1 MTLVLLTESPGGL
14 LFRPSLPVWAVG
26 GSCERDLE
34 PANMMIE
41 DSLHDCCSPPASF
54 HYFIIS

>member
-26 GSCERDLE
+26 DSCERDLE
-34 PANMMIE
+34 PAKY
-41 DSLHDCCSPPASF
+41 DD
-54 HYFIIS
+54 

>member
-34 PANMMIE
+34 PAKY
-41 DSLHDCCSPPASF
+41 DD
-54 HYFIIS
+54 